1 MNEEKMKTV
10 FADKEFVKSLFEM
23 ETAAEVQAALKEKG
37 VEVTEQEILS
47 IRDIIAKVES
57 GDISV
62 KQLESGELP
71 EEMLEQVAGGVIPFG
86 IFALIALGV
95 SALSGTAVYNSITDS
110 W

>member
-1 MNEEKMKTV
+1 MNLEKMKAV
-10 FADKEFVKSLFEM
+10 CADKEFVKSLFEM

-37 VEVTEQEILS
+37 VEVTEQEILAV
-47 IRDIIAKVES
+47 RDILAKVES

-71 EEMLEQVAGGVIPFG
+71 EEMLEHVAGGLAIGWVFLIIAG
-86 IFALIALGV
+86 IAGV
-95 SALSGTAVYNSITDS
+95 GGTGIGLTITDS

>member
-1 MNEEKMKTV
+1 MNKEKMQEV
-10 FADKEFVKSLFEM
+10 FSDKEFVKSLFEM

-37 VEVTEQEILS
+37 IDVTEQEILS

-57 GDISV
+57 GDISA

-71 EEMLEQVAGGVIPFG
+71 EEMLEQVAGGLAIGWVFLIIAG
-86 IFALIALGV
+86 IAAVGGTGV
-95 SALSGTAVYNSITDS
+95 GLTITDS